1 MEFDIIVRE
10 LYQEDYSFCADIYQ
24 EGLDTGIATFET
36 QVPDWKTWDAKFL
49 KQCRYVATLNN
60 EIVGWIALSPFS
72 HREVYRGVAEVTLY
86 IARSS
91 QRKGIGIALLQYII
105 NESQKREFWT
115 LQAKIFAQNTKSL
128 SLFSK
133 CGFRQVGVR
142 KKIAMRDGLWHDNV
156 LMELRM

>member
-1 MEFDIIVRE
+1 M
-10 LYQEDYSFCADIYQ
+10 
-24 EGLDTGIATFET
+24 
-36 QVPDWKTWDAKFL
+36 
-49 KQCRYVATLNN
+49 
-60 EIVGWIALSPFS
+60 
-72 HREVYRGVAEVTLY
+72 HREVDVARKWSLTLY

-128 SLFSK
+128 SLFLK
-133 CGFRQVGVR
+133 CGFRKVGVR
-142 KKIAMRDGLWHDNV
+142 KKLAMRDGIWHDNV